1 MKGVVRFG
9 KRGKLSPRYMGPY
22 NILDRVGG
30 VAYRLAL
37 PPDMSFIHSVLNVS
51 MLRKYISDSSH
62 VLESPTIPIYEN
74 LTYADEHVTIVEKQV
89 RRLRSKG
96 IMSVKVLWR
105 NHTTE

>member
-1 MKGVVRFG
+1 MS
-9 KRGKLSPRYMGPY
+9 LRYIGPY
-22 NILDRVGG
+22 EILDWVGG
-30 VAYRLAL
+30 VTYHLAL
-37 PPDMSFIHSVLNVS
+37 PLDMSFIHPVFHVS